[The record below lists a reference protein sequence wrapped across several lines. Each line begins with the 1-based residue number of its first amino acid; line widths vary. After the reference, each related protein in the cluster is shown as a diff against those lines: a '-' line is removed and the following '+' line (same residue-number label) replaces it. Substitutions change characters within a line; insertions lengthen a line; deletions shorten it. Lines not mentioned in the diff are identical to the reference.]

1 MTTPERTPADSSRE
15 KQTER
20 KRRKLERIIAGRG
33 REPMD
38 YVVMGAVLIPC
49 LGTLVAVLAGKE
61 SASLLQVSLVAGAL
75 AILATRQL
83 MESATANRRYRALKE
98 YLDLRLDEL
107 EPAGRD
113 GHLAGK
119 SGSGER
125 K

>member
-1 MTTPERTPADSSRE
+1 ME
-15 KQTER
+15 K
-20 KRRKLERIIAGRG
+20 KRRKLERIIEGPW

-49 LGTLVAVLAGKE
+49 LGVLAAVLAGKE
-61 SASLLQVSLVAGAL
+61 SVSPLQVSGVALAV

-107 EPAGRD
+107 ESAGRAGD
-113 GHLAGK
+113 LAGK